1 MIRAALAIISFPPFL
16 PAYFDLSIHLHFT
29 VHSLPSSLLSC
40 YLPFITSFVYL
51 HSFSSTCSYST
62 PVMGPPAFIT
72 PIHPLSILYEF
83 LSFKSFLIL
92 LIPIH
97 GLFSRF
103 KERITFKNWESSHC
117 LELLLSLCAAEG
129 VELPQSLHGA
139 IEGCFNSLIQRV
151 GWANARDVH
160 TVYDRMKSSRECR
173 LDEESNQND
182 DDDVED
188 SGDCPYTF
196 DDTMTAL
203 EDMIKQR
210 KLLREVNK
218 SIPKITLDQMM
229 QNMTVSDTLP
239 IETMVQ
245 KLNVAEVVKEEREEE
260 KEADEEEG
268 KEADREEDVYE
279 DEDDWCMKEEEDLDP
294 DAVWS
299 SLDTALSEKGYT
311 IYTTRDLLQSGSLPA
326 DLIEL
331 VASKVSSKP
340 DKVKPMLLA
349 QCPVLLPKV
358 LLLIKDIEDE
368 IDLRRLIKA
377 EMERANEEEM
387 RVLRQRE
394 RKRQE
399 EAIMHRV
406 RMIGRCCMG
415 YDWIKQAGGYCC
427 AGGSRYVSDSMV
439 NTHEN

>member
-1 MIRAALAIISFPPFL
+1 M
-16 PAYFDLSIHLHFT
+16 
-29 VHSLPSSLLSC
+29 
-40 YLPFITSFVYL
+40 
-51 HSFSSTCSYST
+51 
-62 PVMGPPAFIT
+62 
-72 PIHPLSILYEF
+72 
-83 LSFKSFLIL
+83 
-92 LIPIH
+92 
-97 GLFSRF
+97 
-103 KERITFKNWESSHC
+103 
-117 LELLLSLCAAEG
+117 
-129 VELPQSLHGA
+129 
-139 IEGCFNSLIQRV
+139 

-182 DDDVED
+182 DDLVED

-229 QNMTVSDTLP
+229 QNMTVSDALP
-239 IETMVQ
+239 IEAMVQ

-260 KEADEEEG
+260 KEVDGEEE
-268 KEADREEDVYE
+268 EEE
-279 DEDDWCMKEEEDLDP
+279 DEDEWCMEEEEDLDP
-294 DAVWS
+294 NAVWS

-331 VASKVSSKP
+331 VASKVTSKP
-340 DKVKPMLLA
+340 DKVKSMLLA

-368 IDLRRLIKA
+368 IDLQRLIKE
-377 EMERANEEEM
+377 EMERANEREK

-415 YDWIKQAGGYCC
+415 YDWIKQADGYRC
-427 AGGSRYVSDSMV
+427 AGGSHYVSDSMV
-439 NTHEN
+439 NTHENL

>member
-1 MIRAALAIISFPPFL
+1 M
-16 PAYFDLSIHLHFT
+16 
-29 VHSLPSSLLSC
+29 
-40 YLPFITSFVYL
+40 
-51 HSFSSTCSYST
+51 
-62 PVMGPPAFIT
+62 
-72 PIHPLSILYEF
+72 
-83 LSFKSFLIL
+83 
-92 LIPIH
+92 
-97 GLFSRF
+97 FSRF
-103 KERITFKNWESSHC
+103 NERITFKNWESSHC
-117 LELLLSLCAAEG
+117 LELLLSLCAAEK

-139 IEGCFNSLIQRV
+139 IEGCFKSLIQRV

-173 LDEESNQND
+173 LDDESNQNGD
-182 DDDVED
+182 DVVED

-218 SIPKITLDQMM
+218 PIPKIIRDQMM
-229 QNMTVSDTLP
+229 QNMSVSDALP
-239 IETMVQ
+239 IETVVQ
-245 KLNVAEVVKEEREEE
+245 KLNVAEVVEEEREEE
-260 KEADEEEG
+260 KEADG
-268 KEADREEDVYE
+268 E
-279 DEDDWCMKEEEDLDP
+279 DEAEEEDEKDWCIAEEEDIDP

-331 VASKVSSKP
+331 VASKVSSRFE
-340 DKVKPMLLA
+340 KVKPMLLA

-368 IDLRRLIKA
+368 IELQRLIKE
-377 EMERANEEEM
+377 EMERADEREK

-406 RMIGRCCMG
+406 RMIGRCCAG
-415 YDWIKQAGGYCC
+415 FEWIKQDGGYRC
-427 AGGSRYVSDSMV
+427 AGGSHYVSDSMV
-439 NTHEN
+439 NTYEK

>member
-1 MIRAALAIISFPPFL
+1 M
-16 PAYFDLSIHLHFT
+16 
-29 VHSLPSSLLSC
+29 
-40 YLPFITSFVYL
+40 
-51 HSFSSTCSYST
+51 
-62 PVMGPPAFIT
+62 
-72 PIHPLSILYEF
+72 
-83 LSFKSFLIL
+83 
-92 LIPIH
+92 
-97 GLFSRF
+97 FSRF

-117 LELLLSLCAAEG
+117 LKLLLSLCAAEG

-139 IEGCFNSLIQRV
+139 IEDCFKSLIQRV

-173 LDEESNQND
+173 LDDESNQND
-182 DDDVED
+182 DDVVED
-188 SGDCPYTF
+188 LGEGPYTF

-210 KLLREVNK
+210 KPLCEINK
-218 SIPKITLDQMM
+218 PIPKITLDQMV
-229 QNMTVSDTLP
+229 QNMTVSDALP

-260 KEADEEEG
+260 KEAGKEDEEE
-268 KEADREEDVYE
+268 EEEEEDE
-279 DEDDWCMKEEEDLDP
+279 EDWCTAEEDDLDP

-311 IYTTRDLLQSGSLPA
+311 MYTTRDLLQSGSLPA

-349 QCPVLLPKV
+349 QCPILLPKV
-358 LLLIKDIEDE
+358 LSLIKDIEDE
-368 IDLRRLIKA
+368 IDLQRLIK
-377 EMERANEEEM
+377 EEIERADEREK
-387 RVLRQRE
+387 RVLRQKE

-406 RMIGRCCMG
+406 RMIGRCCAG
-415 YDWIKQAGGYCC
+415 FDWIKQAGGYRC
-427 AGGSRYVSDSMV
+427 AGGSHYVSDKMV
-439 NTHEN
+439 NTYEN